1 MDAET
6 KNLFSNV
13 RYYLIDTDP
22 NIEALLNTNG
32 AKSDKYLSS
41 FITHV
46 ICDNTD
52 HSDYSEA
59 KEVFDL
65 VIVKVWYFLFNQ
77 TLS

>member
-1 MDAET
+1 MDVAET
-6 KNLFSNV
+6 KSLFSNV
-13 RYYLIDTDP
+13 RYYLITSDNP
-22 NIEALLNTNG
+22 NIETLLNSNG

-52 HSDYSEA
+52 HSEYSEA

-65 VIVKVWYFLFNQ
+65 VIVKVCTFILF
-77 TLS
+77 

>member
-1 MDAET
+1 MDVAET
-6 KNLFSNV
+6 KSLFSNV
-13 RYYLIDTDP
+13 RYYLITSDNP
-22 NIEALLNTNG
+22 NVETLLNSNG

-52 HSDYSEA
+52 HSEYLEA

-65 VIVKVWYFLFNQ
+65 VIVKVCTVILF
-77 TLS
+77 

>member
-1 MDAET
+1 MDVAET
-6 KNLFSNV
+6 KSLFSNV
-13 RYYLIDTDP
+13 RYYLITSDNP
-22 NIEALLNTNG
+22 NIETLLNSNG

-52 HSDYSEA
+52 HSEYSEA

-65 VIVKVWYFLFNQ
+65 VIVKVYTVILF
-77 TLS
+77 